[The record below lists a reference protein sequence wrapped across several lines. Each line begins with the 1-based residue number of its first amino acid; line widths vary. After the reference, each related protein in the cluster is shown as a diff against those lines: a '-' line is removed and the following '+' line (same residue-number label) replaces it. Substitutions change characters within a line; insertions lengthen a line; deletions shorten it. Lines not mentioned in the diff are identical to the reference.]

1 MRSVVVTG
9 SSGGL
14 GQVLVGELL
23 AKGHRVLA
31 LDCEKPS
38 QNLDGVTFVH
48 LDLADFPAVTKAL
61 RNRETEVGAV
71 IHCAAEQPLAPAGSG
86 FSLEG
91 WAKTFSVNV
100 LALEHIVSELKS
112 DLEKTPPHRVIAIGS
127 IHDKL
132 TSPNMAP
139 YSVTKSALGAWVRA
153 AAIDL
158 GASGISAIGISAGAI
173 DSPKLEEG
181 LARFPN
187 PNRAKAKIDG
197 LLPSG
202 RIMGSEEIARLCIF
216 LMAAEAV
223 HFSGSNLTFDGG
235 ASSLL
240 ATESCLR

>member
-14 GQVLVGELL
+14 GRVLVAELL
-23 AKGHRVLA
+23 ANGFQVLA
-31 LDCEKPS
+31 LDREKPS
-38 QNLDGVTFVH
+38 QNRNGVSFVQV
-48 LDLADFPAVTKAL
+48 DLADFPAITKAL
-61 RNRETEVGAV
+61 RERETDVGAV
-71 IHCAAEQPLAPAGSG
+71 VHCAAEQPLAPAGGG
-86 FSLEG
+86 FSLES
-91 WAKTFSVNV
+91 WTETFSVNV
-100 LALEHIVSELKS
+100 LALEHIVSELKK

-132 TSPNMAP
+132 TSPKMAP
-139 YSVTKSALGAWVRA
+139 YSVTKAALAAWVRA

-173 DSPKLEEG
+173 DSPKLDEG

-187 PNRAKAKIDG
+187 PDQAKAKIDAI
-197 LLPSG
+197 LPSG
-202 RIMGSEEIARLCIF
+202 RIMGPEEIARLCI
-216 LMAAEAV
+216 LLLGVEAV

-240 ATESCLR
+240 ATE